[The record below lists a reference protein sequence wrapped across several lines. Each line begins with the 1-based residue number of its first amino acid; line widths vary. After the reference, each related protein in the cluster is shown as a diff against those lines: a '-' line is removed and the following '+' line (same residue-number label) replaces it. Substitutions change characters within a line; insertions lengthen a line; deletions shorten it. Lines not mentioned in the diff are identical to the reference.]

1 MTLHRS
7 WRHKMKDKN
16 IKSSQIKCELGANLQ
31 QAIIDTNF
39 PITKELNGMK
49 YADPFADVDEL
60 IKTYSYKVIAIK
72 RYIIAKAIVNTE
84 EFISSGRAKA
94 KNLED
99 WAKQRLDKLKEDAE
113 QFNKAHPYVNI
124 LGDEEEDDN

>member
-1 MTLHRS
+1 
-7 WRHKMKDKN
+7 MKDKN

-72 RYIIAKAIVNTE
+72 RYIIAKAIANTE